1 MAANENFE
9 DLLGRLR
16 RQVVMSPPH
25 GDPPATPLG
34 QQQQH
39 QQNQQSSHQSHLPQQ
54 QHSPHSTRSGI
65 FPPPPFHL
73 GTIPAPPTT
82 SHHFSRNNLSEP
94 ISSPGLNQSQP
105 AFPPPYQPEA
115 PPPQPPQQQPPSQQQ
130 SQQPPT
136 SQPAAET
143 ANNNNNNSSGSQI
156 FSQNTPPPYANPM
169 SPSVDGVNAS
179 RTASLLQLLKFSQ
192 AAPAAP
198 ISEISQPVAS
208 PSPRPSVSS
217 PPPVPPQA
225 QQQQS
230 QPSHNRGVSA
240 SDLVAS
246 LFGRQSEAPGS
257 SGLRQENI
265 AIPAEM
271 PTEPSIGKGPSDH
284 QDLVLQ
290 LLGQPKPSQDDLPS
304 TGPTTAPRSNPSV
317 PERHMSQGP
326 NEFGSQKQSAIPP
339 EPRPM
344 SVPPA
349 APSKSP
355 PPSHGVSMPF
365 SSPTP
370 SKGLFTYVNPF
381 EQLHATSPRNRTPRS
396 STTPVSAN
404 NGKSGLGTREVKAE
418 HVPLP
423 YSSTS
428 SFAQS
433 ENSPASATIEAEAAK
448 SASTLDQAL
457 KNEEEMEDGLNSAA
471 VENAAKAS
479 EQREMTESP
488 VRQQGNETPDAANG
502 ASTQET
508 FGDED
513 YENIPPAR
521 GHHEEEEDDNYQSA
535 SEAQGSPVLVYNFPM
550 KPFSS
555 ITINPSTAPRPKFPI
570 SKISD
575 IARMPRLFDQLDR
588 NLIAASH
595 QFIVYAISKS
605 HGRGGIRVLRQFDGK
620 DKVLMKDSTDRTFN
634 VTISNGDRVLGTG
647 ISGAVVWAELGD
659 FDGPDWNN
667 MFVFPPSEE
676 QGQSNGVLKSRARKT
691 CRQADVFAIGRGKTI
706 SIIHAPTAKAYAQG
720 RKNNEVASKKYLAEH
735 TRTIDTGK
743 ASKDFT
749 FSDDDSVIISIDK
762 AGKLK
767 LWDVQELINFSG
779 NDAYNSLQPAPTPQ
793 PPMVLTNPVLMFSA
807 VAAGESYRATSV
819 MFLDKFRPYHKC
831 LALRYVIVGMKQ
843 NHTLQLWD
851 LALGRPVQEIN
862 FPQESDT
869 DALCSVVYH
878 PTTGIIVVGNP
889 TRNSI
894 YFIHLS
900 APKYNLPPMSQAQ
913 YIQGLAVKD
922 SSIPKPD
929 ATAILS
935 GLREYSFASKGQ
947 LMSLDILD
955 SDAQGDLPPLF
966 ELYVAHSKGM
976 TALNVFKEDLGWD
989 GKNSAQNPVDAVKEG
1004 ICTLAAMSPPPLP
1017 EKDRDSDNSNR
1028 SEKSAK
1034 SEKGVEKVEKPKAP
1048 EKVKSPGEVES
1059 AEMADKVTDLQSG
1072 ATQGL
1077 KSAPPENAPKGPAK
1091 SRSVSPGA
1099 RAPEQGEEKPAVP
1112 NGNTKRK
1119 RKEKGSAQQSA
1130 PSGPSDEKSD
1140 KAVLAPV
1147 KPRGALAPIQGGDH
1161 ETIAGISPAFLDRE
1175 IKKFEKSVSS
1185 EFAKTLNKE
1194 IADLYRRIDEDKR
1207 IQQAAGDA
1215 KQDAILR
1222 LLSSTL
1228 TENVEQVIGR
1238 IVMTNI
1244 QQSVLPAISDV
1255 TSAVIERKLG
1265 ESVSRSL
1272 TATLPAELHAIVPEA
1287 LKKIFNQ
1294 PEFMARIGEAISRPL
1309 AHSMEQEIS
1318 RTMHNSL
1325 IPTFKQLSHETATKL
1340 VAESDR
1346 KHNETIQALERMHI
1360 QDTQKIDQLTNTVKG
1375 LVDVV
1380 QAMAKSQA
1388 EFQDSVQR
1396 AQAEYV
1402 QAYEQTGEVET
1413 APRAPTPPPPPTPE
1427 QLEAEE
1433 TEEFLRNGR
1442 YEEGTIK
1449 WLQSKERQAELF
1461 DEVVVR
1467 YRYDFLP
1474 NLSQLVLLSVSA
1486 AVSIKFDNKV
1496 YERLSW
1502 LEGVLAVLDPMDPEI
1517 HEICHRI
1524 MAVVVQRLEQL
1535 YMSTAEKNMA
1545 DPILRKIPAIARRAR
1560 ELSSMAA

>member
-1 MAANENFE
+1 
-9 DLLGRLR
+9 
-16 RQVVMSPPH
+16 MSPTA
-25 GDPPATPLG
+25 GGAG
-34 QQQQH
+34 A
-39 QQNQQSSHQSHLPQQ
+39 
-54 QHSPHSTRSGI
+54 SG
-65 FPPPPFHL
+65 
-73 GTIPAPPTT
+73 
-82 SHHFSRNNLSEP
+82 
-94 ISSPGLNQSQP
+94 
-105 AFPPPYQPEA
+105 
-115 PPPQPPQQQPPSQQQ
+115 
-130 SQQPPT
+130 
-136 SQPAAET
+136 
-143 ANNNNNNSSGSQI
+143 
-156 FSQNTPPPYANPM
+156 
-169 SPSVDGVNAS
+169 
-179 RTASLLQLLKFSQ
+179 TASLLQLLKFSQ

-198 ISEISQPVAS
+198 ISEISQPLAS

-217 PPPVPPQA
+217 PPPVLSHA
-225 QQQQS
+225 QLQQS
-230 QPSHNRGVSA
+230 QSSHGGGVSA

-246 LFGRQSEAPGS
+246 LFGRQSEAPGP

-265 AIPAEM
+265 APEM
-271 PTEPSIGKGPSDH
+271 STEPTFSKGSSDRLSSTNP
-284 QDLVLQ
+284 QNLVLQ
-290 LLGQPKPSQDDLPS
+290 LLGRPKPSQDDLPT
-304 TGPTTAPRSNPSV
+304 TGPTTALRSHPAV
-317 PERHMSQGP
+317 PDRHMSQGP
-326 NEFGSQKQSAIPP
+326 NDFGSQKQSPTPP

-355 PPSHGVSMPF
+355 PPSHGVPMPF

-370 SKGLFTYVNPF
+370 SKGLFAHVNPF
-381 EQLHATSPRNRTPRS
+381 EQLHATIPRNRMSRS
-396 STTPVSAN
+396 STTPVPAN
-404 NGKSGLGTREVKAE
+404 SGKSGLGTREVKAE
-418 HVPLP
+418 NVPLP

-433 ENSPASATIEAEAAK
+433 ESSPVSAAIEAEAAK
-448 SASTLDQAL
+448 NASTLDQAL
-457 KNEEEMEDGLNSAA
+457 KNEEEMKDSLNSAA
-471 VENAAKAS
+471 VENENAAGAS
-479 EQREMTESP
+479 ERREVTESP
-488 VRQQGNETPDAANG
+488 IGQQENETPGTANG
-502 ASTQET
+502 TSTQET

-521 GHHEEEEDDNYQSA
+521 GHHEEEEEDDNYQSA
-535 SEAQGSPVLVYNFPM
+535 SEAHGSPVLVYNFPM

-555 ITINPSTAPRPKFPI
+555 ITINPSTAPRPKFPT

-634 VTISNGDRVLGTG
+634 VTVSNGDRVLGTG

-720 RKNNEVASKKYLAEH
+720 QKNNEVASKKYLAEH
-735 TRTIDTGK
+735 MRTIDTGK
-743 ASKDFT
+743 ASKDFA

-767 LWDVQELINFSG
+767 LWDVQELIDFSG
-779 NDAYNSLQPAPTPQ
+779 NDAYNSLQPAPAPQ
-793 PPMVLTNPVLMFSA
+793 SPMVHTNPILMFSA
-807 VAAGESYRATSV
+807 VAAGESCRATSV

-913 YIQGLAVKD
+913 YIRGLAVKD
-922 SSIPKPD
+922 SNIPKPD

-955 SDAQGDLPPLF
+955 GDTQGDLPPLF

-976 TALNVFKEDLGWD
+976 TTLNVFKEVLGWD

-1004 ICTLAAMSPPPLP
+1004 ICTLAAMSPPPPP

-1028 SEKSAK
+1028 SEKSSK
-1034 SEKGVEKVEKPKAP
+1034 GEKGIDKVEKPRP
-1048 EKVKSPGEVES
+1048 SEKVKSSEEAES
-1059 AEMADKVTDLQSG
+1059 AEMADKVADLQLG

-1099 RAPEQGEEKPAVP
+1099 RAPEQGEEKPVAP

-1119 RKEKGSAQQSA
+1119 RKDKGNTQQSGA
-1130 PSGPSDEKSD
+1130 SGPSDEKSD
-1140 KAVLAPV
+1140 KAVLAPA
-1147 KPRGALAPIQGGDH
+1147 KPRGALAAVPGGDH
-1161 ETIAGISPAFLDRE
+1161 ETIAGLSPAFLDRE

-1194 IADLYRRIDEDKR
+1194 IEDLCTCFVCEHC
-1207 IQQAAGDA
+1207 
-1215 KQDAILR
+1215 
-1222 LLSSTL
+1222 S
-1228 TENVEQVIGR
+1228 N
-1238 IVMTNI
+1238 
-1244 QQSVLPAISDV
+1244 
-1255 TSAVIERKLG
+1255 
-1265 ESVSRSL
+1265 
-1272 TATLPAELHAIVPEA
+1272 
-1287 LKKIFNQ
+1287 
-1294 PEFMARIGEAISRPL
+1294 
-1309 AHSMEQEIS
+1309 
-1318 RTMHNSL
+1318 
-1325 IPTFKQLSHETATKL
+1325 
-1340 VAESDR
+1340 
-1346 KHNETIQALERMHI
+1346 
-1360 QDTQKIDQLTNTVKG
+1360 
-1375 LVDVV
+1375 
-1380 QAMAKSQA
+1380 
-1388 EFQDSVQR
+1388 
-1396 AQAEYV
+1396 
-1402 QAYEQTGEVET
+1402 
-1413 APRAPTPPPPPTPE
+1413 PR
-1427 QLEAEE
+1427 
-1433 TEEFLRNGR
+1433 
-1442 YEEGTIK
+1442 
-1449 WLQSKERQAELF
+1449 
-1461 DEVVVR
+1461 
-1467 YRYDFLP
+1467 
-1474 NLSQLVLLSVSA
+1474 
-1486 AVSIKFDNKV
+1486 
-1496 YERLSW
+1496 
-1502 LEGVLAVLDPMDPEI
+1502 
-1517 HEICHRI
+1517 
-1524 MAVVVQRLEQL
+1524 
-1535 YMSTAEKNMA
+1535 
-1545 DPILRKIPAIARRAR
+1545 
-1560 ELSSMAA
+1560 

>member
-1 MAANENFE
+1 
-9 DLLGRLR
+9 
-16 RQVVMSPPH
+16 MSPSH
-25 GDPPATPLG
+25 SDPLASPLG
-34 QQQQH
+34 QQH
-39 QQNQQSSHQSHLPQQ
+39 QQNQQSSQQ
-54 QHSPHSTRSGI
+54 QQSPQSARSGI

-73 GTIPAPPTT
+73 GPILPAPPTS
-82 SHHFSRNNLSEP
+82 SHHFSRNSLSEP
-94 ISSPGLNQSQP
+94 MTSPGLHQSQP
-105 AFPPPYQPEA
+105 GFPPYHQEA
-115 PPPQPPQQQPPSQQQ
+115 PPPQPLQQPPPQQQ

-136 SQPAAET
+136 SQPAAEIV
-143 ANNNNNNSSGSQI
+143 NNNNNRNPSGPPV

-169 SPSVDGVNAS
+169 SPSVDGANAS

-192 AAPAAP
+192 AAPTAP
-198 ISEISQPVAS
+198 ISEISQPVVAS

-217 PPPVPPQA
+217 PPPVPSHTQP
-225 QQQQS
+225 QQS
-230 QPSHNRGVSA
+230 QPSHGGGVSA
-240 SDLVAS
+240 SELVAS
-246 LFGRQSEAPGS
+246 VLGRQSETPGS

-265 AIPAEM
+265 ASEV
-271 PTEPSIGKGPSDH
+271 PTEPPFSKGPPDRLSSVNP
-284 QDLVLQ
+284 QNLVLQ
-290 LLGQPKPSQDDLPS
+290 LFGRPKPSQDDPPS
-304 TGPTTAPRSNPSV
+304 TGPTTAPRSNPPL

-326 NEFGSQKQSAIPP
+326 SDFGSQKQSPIPP

-365 SSPTP
+365 STPTP
-370 SKGLFTYVNPF
+370 SKGLFTHVNPF
-381 EQLHATSPRNRTPRS
+381 EQLHATSPRNRAPRG
-396 STTPVSAN
+396 STTPIPAN
-404 NGKSGLGTREVKAE
+404 NGKGGLGSREVKAE
-418 HVPLP
+418 NVPLP

-433 ENSPASATIEAEAAK
+433 ENSPPSATLEAEAAK
-448 SASTLDQAL
+448 NASTLDQAL
-457 KNEEEMEDGLNSAA
+457 KNEEEMKDSSNSVA
-471 VENAAKAS
+471 VENAANAG
-479 EQREMTESP
+479 ERREVTESP
-488 VRQQGNETPDAANG
+488 IGQQESETPGAANG
-502 ASTQET
+502 TSTQET
-508 FGDED
+508 FDDED

-521 GHHEEEEDDNYQSA
+521 GHREGEEDDNYQSA
-535 SEAQGSPVLVYNFPM
+535 SEAHASPVLVYNFPM

-634 VTISNGDRVLGTG
+634 VTISNGDRILGTG

-706 SIIHAPTAKAYAQG
+706 SVIHAPTARAYAQG

-743 ASKDFT
+743 ASKDFA

-767 LWDVQELINFSG
+767 LWDVQELIDFSG
-779 NDAYNSLQPAPTPQ
+779 NDAYNSLQPAPAPQ
-793 PPMVLTNPVLMFSA
+793 PPMVLTNPILMFSA

-913 YIQGLAVKD
+913 YIRGLAVKD
-922 SSIPKPD
+922 TSIPKPD

-955 SDAQGDLPPLF
+955 GDAQGDLPPLF

-976 TALNVFKEDLGWD
+976 TTLSIFKEDLGWD

-1004 ICTLAAMSPPPLP
+1004 ICTLAAMSPPPPP

-1028 SEKSAK
+1028 SEKGSK
-1034 SEKGVEKVEKPKAP
+1034 CEKGVEKAEKPKAP
-1048 EKVKSPGEVES
+1048 EKVNSPEGVES
-1059 AEMADKVTDLQSG
+1059 AEMADKVADLRFG
-1072 ATQGL
+1072 AAQGL
-1077 KSAPPENAPKGPAK
+1077 KSTPPENAPKGPAK

-1099 RAPEQGEEKPAVP
+1099 RAPEQGDEKPAVS

-1119 RKEKGSAQQSA
+1119 RKDKGNAQQSG

-1140 KAVLAPV
+1140 K
-1147 KPRGALAPIQGGDH
+1147 
-1161 ETIAGISPAFLDRE
+1161 T
-1175 IKKFEKSVSS
+1175 KSMSS

-1194 IADLYRRIDEDKR
+1194 ITDLYRRIDEDKR
-1207 IQQAAGDA
+1207 VQQAAGDA

-1228 TENVEQVIGR
+1228 TDNVEQVIGR
-1238 IVMTNI
+1238 MVMTNI
-1244 QQSVLPAISDV
+1244 QQSVLPAISGV
-1255 TSAVIERKLG
+1255 TSAAIERKLG

-1272 TATLPAELHAIVPEA
+1272 TATLPAELHSIVPEA
-1287 LKKIFNQ
+1287 MKKIFGQ

-1309 AHSMEQEIS
+1309 AYSVEQEIS
-1318 RTMHNSL
+1318 KTICRSL
-1325 IPTFKQLSHETATKL
+1325 VPTFKQLSDETAGRL
-1340 VAESDR
+1340 IAEFDR
-1346 KHNETIQALERMHI
+1346 KHNETIQTLERVHI
-1360 QDTQKIDQLTNTVKG
+1360 QDTRKIEQLTNTVKS

-1388 EFQDSVQR
+1388 EFQDQVQR

-1402 QAYEQTGEVET
+1402 QAYEQTGESGP
-1413 APRAPTPPPPPTPE
+1413 APMAPTPPPPPTPE
-1427 QLEAEE
+1427 QLETEE
-1433 TEEFLRNGR
+1433 TENFLRNGK

-1486 AVSIKFDNKV
+1486 AVSIKFENKV

-1535 YMSTAEKNMA
+1535 YMRTAEKNIA
-1545 DPILRKIPAIARRAR
+1545 DPILRKIPSIARRAR
-1560 ELSSMAA
+1560 ELSSMVA

>member
-1 MAANENFE
+1 MAASGDVEV
-9 DLLGRLR
+9 LLGRLR
-16 RQVVMSPPH
+16 RQAVMSPPH
-25 GDPPATPLG
+25 GDPLATPLG
-34 QQQQH
+34 QQQQN
-39 QQNQQSSHQSHLPQQ
+39 QQNQQSSHQPQPPQQ
-54 QHSPHSTRSGI
+54 QHSPQSTRSGI
-65 FPPPPFHL
+65 FPSPPFHL
-73 GTIPAPPTT
+73 GTIPPAPPP
-82 SHHFSRNNLSEP
+82 SSQHFSRNNLSEP
-94 ISSPGLNQSQP
+94 MSSPGLHQSQP
-105 AFPPPYQPEA
+105 SFPQYHPEA
-115 PPPQPPQQQPPSQQQ
+115 PSLQQQ

-136 SQPAAET
+136 SQPVAEIV
-143 ANNNNNNSSGSQI
+143 NNNKNQSGSQI

-169 SPSVDGVNAS
+169 SPTMDGTGAG
-179 RTASLLQLLKFSQ
+179 RASLLQMLKFSQ

-198 ISEISQPVAS
+198 TSEISQPLAS

-217 PPPVPPQA
+217 PPPVSSHTQM
-225 QQQQS
+225 QQS
-230 QPSHNRGVSA
+230 QPSHGGSVLA

-246 LFGRQSEAPGS
+246 LFGRQSEAPGG

-265 AIPAEM
+265 APDM
-271 PTEPSIGKGPSDH
+271 PTEPTFSKGSSDRLSSTSS
-284 QDLVLQ
+284 QNLVLQ
-290 LLGQPKPSQDDLPS
+290 LLGRPKPSQDDLPT
-304 TGPTTAPRSNPSV
+304 TGPTTASRSHPSV

-326 NEFGSQKQSAIPP
+326 SDFGSQKQSPIPP

-355 PPSHGVSMPF
+355 APSHGVSTPF

-370 SKGLFTYVNPF
+370 SKGLFTHVNPF
-381 EQLHATSPRNRTPRS
+381 EQLHATIPRNRMPRS
-396 STTPVSAN
+396 STTPVTAN

-418 HVPLP
+418 NVPLP

-433 ENSPASATIEAEAAK
+433 ENSPVSATIEAEAAK
-448 SASTLDQAL
+448 NASTLDQAL
-457 KNEEEMEDGLNSAA
+457 KNEEEMKDSLNSVA
-471 VENAAKAS
+471 VESENAAGAS
-479 EQREMTESP
+479 ERREMTESP
-488 VRQQGNETPDAANG
+488 IGQQENETPGTANG

-535 SEAQGSPVLVYNFPM
+535 SEAHGSPVLVYNFPM

-570 SKISD
+570 SKIQD

-634 VTISNGDRVLGTG
+634 VTVSNGDRVLGTG

-743 ASKDFT
+743 ASKDFA

-767 LWDVQELINFSG
+767 LWDVQELIDFSG
-779 NDAYNSLQPAPTPQ
+779 NDAYNSLQPAPAPQ
-793 PPMVLTNPVLMFSA
+793 PPMVHTNPILMFSA
-807 VAAGESYRATSV
+807 VAAGESCRATSV

-913 YIQGLAVKD
+913 YIRGLAVKD

-955 SDAQGDLPPLF
+955 GDAQAQGDLPPLF

-1004 ICTLAAMSPPPLP
+1004 ICTLAAMSPPPP
-1017 EKDRDSDNSNR
+1017 PDKDRDSDNSNR
-1028 SEKSAK
+1028 SEKSSKGEK
-1034 SEKGVEKVEKPKAP
+1034 STEKVEKPKAS
-1048 EKVKSPGEVES
+1048 EKVKSSEETES
-1059 AEMADKVTDLQSG
+1059 AEVADKVGDLQLG

-1099 RAPEQGEEKPAVP
+1099 RASEQSEEKPVAP

-1119 RKEKGSAQQSA
+1119 RKDKGNTQQSGA
-1130 PSGPSDEKSD
+1130 SGPSDEKSD
-1140 KAVLAPV
+1140 KAVLAPA
-1147 KPRGALAPIQGGDH
+1147 KPRGALATVQGGDH
-1161 ETIAGISPAFLDRE
+1161 ETIAGLSPAFLDRE

-1194 IADLYRRIDEDKR
+1194 IADLCTCFVCEHC
-1207 IQQAAGDA
+1207 
-1215 KQDAILR
+1215 
-1222 LLSSTL
+1222 S
-1228 TENVEQVIGR
+1228 N
-1238 IVMTNI
+1238 
-1244 QQSVLPAISDV
+1244 
-1255 TSAVIERKLG
+1255 
-1265 ESVSRSL
+1265 
-1272 TATLPAELHAIVPEA
+1272 
-1287 LKKIFNQ
+1287 
-1294 PEFMARIGEAISRPL
+1294 
-1309 AHSMEQEIS
+1309 
-1318 RTMHNSL
+1318 
-1325 IPTFKQLSHETATKL
+1325 
-1340 VAESDR
+1340 
-1346 KHNETIQALERMHI
+1346 
-1360 QDTQKIDQLTNTVKG
+1360 
-1375 LVDVV
+1375 
-1380 QAMAKSQA
+1380 
-1388 EFQDSVQR
+1388 
-1396 AQAEYV
+1396 
-1402 QAYEQTGEVET
+1402 
-1413 APRAPTPPPPPTPE
+1413 PR
-1427 QLEAEE
+1427 
-1433 TEEFLRNGR
+1433 
-1442 YEEGTIK
+1442 
-1449 WLQSKERQAELF
+1449 
-1461 DEVVVR
+1461 
-1467 YRYDFLP
+1467 
-1474 NLSQLVLLSVSA
+1474 
-1486 AVSIKFDNKV
+1486 
-1496 YERLSW
+1496 
-1502 LEGVLAVLDPMDPEI
+1502 
-1517 HEICHRI
+1517 
-1524 MAVVVQRLEQL
+1524 
-1535 YMSTAEKNMA
+1535 
-1545 DPILRKIPAIARRAR
+1545 
-1560 ELSSMAA
+1560 